1 MLSPPILVLQLLV
14 RIFWSGLNKRNLL
27 TFPLNFFINFLP
39 VLIWLVIFKN
49 AGAIP
54 KDIRPKIHVALAY
67 HVDTFV
73 FSVKKSPVG
82 ALLLALLCVCTGWLV
97 YLRWY
102 CPQTACPTSKSDFG
116 AILTSRNSAS
126 EFLDLSCGSGLELDV
141 IESPTSGSN
150 ASDGSL
156 EMGNKYDEDYRYTLA
171 PTDFQSDPWHP
182 VLRIIPAMS
191 PGEISANAARINA
204 TIVDHVRSNGYV
216 PYNSW
221 KWAVPALVA
230 ASWPILNLDHWV
242 ATPLSTP
249 KDIVSWFSYVIGH
262 FCVPLFTAIWLYVFH
277 APGALKL
284 FGMALGSQNIAGVVT
299 HLLFPNAPP
308 WFIDLNGENGHA
320 DYDTKGYAA
329 GLTRA
334 PFGTGTHMVS
344 KGFHASPIVFGALP
358 SLHLAMAAMS
368 FFFVC
373 YYLRW
378 TVSKVALFAFVVVQ
392 WWATIY
398 LRHHWRLDLI
408 VGMLYSVVA
417 FTAVYKWRM
426 ERKMKEFF
434 EARLRY
440 DFAAGSTMGMRVF
453 RNTKLQNF
461 FDPCA

>member
-1 MLSPPILVLQLLV
+1 M
-14 RIFWSGLNKRNLL
+14 
-27 TFPLNFFINFLP
+27 
-39 VLIWLVIFKN
+39 FKN

-54 KDIRPKIHVALAY
+54 KDIRPRIHVALAY
-67 HVDTFV
+67 HVDMFV

-82 ALLLALLCVCTGWLV
+82 AVLLAILCVCTGWLV

-102 CPQTACPTSKSDFG
+102 RPHTACAPPKTDFG
-116 AILTSRNSAS
+116 AMAMSRNSS
-126 EFLDLSCGSGLELDV
+126 SDFLALSCGSGLELEAL
-141 IESPTSGSN
+141 ESPTSSGGSSSG
-150 ASDGSL
+150 ASTL
-156 EMGNKYDEDYRYTLA
+156 ETGTKYDDDDYNRYALA
-171 PTDFQSDPWHP
+171 PPDFQNDPRHP

-191 PGEISANAARINA
+191 PGDISANASHINA
-204 TIVDHVRSNGYV
+204 AIVDHVRASGYE
-216 PYNSW
+216 PFNCW

-230 ASWPILNLDHWV
+230 ASWPLLNLVHWV
-242 ATPLSTP
+242 ATPLSTA
-249 KDIVSWFSYVIGH
+249 KDVVSWFSYVIGH

-277 APGALKL
+277 APGALRL
-284 FGMALGSQNIAGVVT
+284 FGMALGAQNIAGVIT
-299 HLLFPNAPP
+299 HLVFPNAPP
-308 WFIDLNGENGHA
+308 WFIELHGEHGHA

-334 PFGTGTHMVS
+334 PFGTGTHAVTQ
-344 KGFHASPIVFGALP
+344 GFHASPIVFGALP

-378 TVSKVALFAFVVVQ
+378 TAPKVALFAFVVLQ

-398 LRHHWRLDLI
+398 LSHHWRLDLI
-408 VGMLYSVVA
+408 AGMLYSVVA

-426 ERKMKEFF
+426 ERKMKEFYD
-434 EARLRY
+434 ARLRF

-453 RNTKLQNF
+453 RNTKFQNF